1 MLKWFSGSHMFGM
14 AEWEDETRQNETRQS
29 STVEAA
35 DLEDYFF
42 LSMAGRDARHEG
54 RSQFL
59 VTP

>member
-1 MLKWFSGSHMFGM
+1 MFGM

>member
-1 MLKWFSGSHMFGM
+1 MFGM

-29 STVEAA
+29 TTVEAA
-35 DLEDYFF
+35 DLKDYYMYF